1 MKSLDQIQVSDL
13 KGVGRVKAQAYA
25 NAGVENLLDLIYYFP
40 RAYENRANTVPLSEA
55 SPDVKCATILTIAT
69 EPKIANIRRG
79 MSLLKF
85 RAFDESGICDIT
97 YFNQNY
103 LKDKFRIGSI
113 FRFYGKVDKKKA
125 KYEMASP
132 AAEPWVESA
141 PPPSFVSIYRL
152 SEGLS
157 QKQITQNIEDILPLV
172 SATYEDPL
180 PCSVREEHRLC
191 TIHYALKEIHKPES
205 YASLATAK
213 KRLIF
218 DEFFLFATGLRAQ
231 SKHIERHQAP
241 PCPDSDISELL
252 SLFPYKLT
260 GAQKRTIDEIAADM
274 KKTEPMSRIVIGD
287 VGCGKTACATAAI
300 YIAVKNGYQAALMAP
315 TEILANQHYNDLA
328 PLLARLG
335 IKCALLTGSTTAAN
349 KRGIREAMHSEDKES
364 RLDVVIGT
372 QALLSEGVDFI
383 KPGLVITDEQHRFGV
398 NQRAALSEK
407 NKHTHVLVMSA
418 TPIPRSLALVM
429 YGDLKMSKID
439 EMPLGR
445 QRVDTFLVDDS
456 YRARLDSFIKKQV
469 DEGGQVY
476 VVCPAVEERENEQGE
491 IDMAAISI
499 FGEEMQAFAI
509 EEFERKQ
516 KPPLKAAV
524 KYAEELSERLE
535 GYPVAFVHGKMKAA
549 EKDDVMHRFS
559 EGEIKILVSTTVIE
573 VGVNVPSASL
583 MIVENA
589 ERFGLSQ
596 LHQLRGR
603 VGRGYKKSYCILVS
617 GAESGL
623 GETAKERLQTMRTS
637 YNGFEIAEVDLKL
650 RGPGDFLSLS
660 GNSSIR
666 QSGSLTFNLADMCED
681 SELMTKA
688 FDAAHRFIESDP
700 TLESHPPLK
709 AAAERMFTSRGDV
722 IS

>member
-1 MKSLDQIQVSDL
+1 MKSLDQIPVSDL

-25 NAGVENLLDLIYYFP
+25 NAGVETLLDLIYFFP
-40 RAYENRANTVPLSEA
+40 RAYENRANIVPLSQTT
-55 SPDVKCATILTIAT
+55 PDGKCATILTVAT

-103 LKDKFRIGSI
+103 LKDKFPIGST
-113 FRFYGKVDKKKA
+113 FRFYGKVEKKKT
-125 KYEMASP
+125 KYEMTSP
-132 AAEPWVESA
+132 TAEPWAESA
-141 PPPSFVSIYRL
+141 PPPPFVSVYRL

-157 QKQITQNIEDILPLV
+157 QKQIAQNIEDILPLV
-172 SATYEDPL
+172 TATYEDPL
-180 PCSVREEHRLC
+180 PHSVREEHKLC
-191 TIHYALKEIHKPES
+191 TIHFALKQIHKPDS

-231 SKHIERHQAP
+231 SKHIQRYSAP
-241 PCPDSDISELL
+241 QCPDSDISPLL
-252 SLFPYKLT
+252 SLFPYELT
-260 GAQKRTIDEIAADM
+260 GAQKRTIADIASDM
-274 KKTEPMSRIVIGD
+274 KRSEPMSRIVIGD

-328 PLLARLG
+328 PLLARLA

-349 KRGIREAMHSEDKES
+349 KRKICAAMHAVDKSE
-364 RLDVVIGT
+364 RIDVVIGT

-383 KPGLVITDEQHRFGV
+383 QPGLVITDEQHRFGV
-398 NQRAALSEK
+398 SQRAALSEK

-439 EMPLGR
+439 EMPPGR
-445 QRVDTFLVDDS
+445 QKVDTFLVDES
-456 YRARLDSFIKKQV
+456 YRERLDGFIKKQV

-476 VVCPAVEERENEQGE
+476 VVCPAVEESENESGE
-491 IDMAAISI
+491 LDMAAISI
-499 FGEEMQAFAI
+499 FGEEMQRFAI

-524 KYAEELSERLE
+524 KYAEELADRLQD
-535 GYPVAFVHGKMKAA
+535 YSVAFVHGKMKAA
-549 EKDDVMHRFS
+549 QKDDVMRRFS
-559 EGEIKILVSTTVIE
+559 QGEIKILVSTTVIE

-603 VGRGYKKSYCILVS
+603 VGRGSRRSYCVLVS
-617 GAESGL
+617 GAEGRL
-623 GETAKERLQTMRTS
+623 GETAKERLKTMCTS

-650 RGPGDFLSLS
+650 RGPGDFLPLS

-666 QSGSLTFNLADMCED
+666 QSGSLTFSLADMCED
-681 SELMTKA
+681 SELMSEA
-688 FDAAHRFIESDP
+688 FDAAHRFIETDP
-700 TLESHPPLK
+700 TLESHPPLR
-709 AAAERMFTSRGDV
+709 AAAERMFTVRGDV

>member
-1 MKSLDQIQVSDL
+1 MNSLDKISVKEL
-13 KGVGRVKAQAYA
+13 NGVGRVKEQAYA
-25 NAGVENLLDLIYYFP
+25 NAGVHTLLDLLYYFP
-40 RAYENRANTVPLSEA
+40 RAYENRANIIPLTSTT
-55 SPDVKCATILTIAT
+55 PDGKCATVLTVAT
-69 EPKIANIRRG
+69 EPRVANIKRG

-85 RAFDESGICDIT
+85 RAFDESGMCDIT

-103 LKDKFRIGSI
+103 LKDKFPIGSA
-113 FRFYGKVDKKKA
+113 FRFYGKVEKKKT
-125 KYEMASP
+125 KYEMTSP
-132 AAEPWVESA
+132 AAEPWVECA
-141 PPPSFVSIYRL
+141 PPPPFVSVYRL
-152 SEGLS
+152 CEGLS
-157 QKQITQNIEDILPLV
+157 QKQIAQNIESILPLM
-172 SATYEDPL
+172 SATLRDPL
-180 PCSVREEHRLC
+180 PEAVRLEHDLC
-191 TIHYALKEIHKPES
+191 TIHYALKEIHKPQS
-205 YASLATAK
+205 YQSLAIAK

-231 SKHIERHQAP
+231 SKHIQRHSAP
-241 PCPDSDISELL
+241 PCPDSDISPLL
-252 SLFPYKLT
+252 SLLPYELT
-260 GAQKRTIDEIAADM
+260 GAQKRTVADIASDM

-328 PLLARLG
+328 PMLQRLG
-335 IKCALLTGSTTAAN
+335 VKCALLTGSTTAAN
-349 KRGIREAMHSEDKES
+349 KRKIYAAMQAADKNE

-372 QALLSEGVDFI
+372 QALLTEGADFI
-383 KPGLVITDEQHRFGV
+383 APGLVITDEQHRFGV
-398 NQRAALSEK
+398 NQRAMLSEK

-439 EMPLGR
+439 EMPPGR
-445 QRVDTFLVDDS
+445 QRVDTFLVDES
-456 YRARLDSFIKKQV
+456 YRSRLDSFIKKQV

-476 VVCPAVEERENEQGE
+476 IVCPAVEEAENEYGE
-491 IDMAAISI
+491 LDMAAISI

-524 KYAEELSERLE
+524 QYAEELAQRLQ
-535 GYPVAFVHGKMKAA
+535 GYPVAFVHGKLKNAQ
-549 EKDDVMHRFS
+549 KDEVMRRFS
-559 EGEIKILVSTTVIE
+559 SGEVKILVSTTVIE

-603 VGRGYKKSYCILVS
+603 VGRGNRKSYCILVS
-617 GAESGL
+617 GAEGRL
-623 GETAKERLQTMRTS
+623 GETAKERLKTMCTS
-637 YNGFEIAEVDLKL
+637 YNGFEIAEADLKL

-666 QSGSLTFNLADMCED
+666 QSGSLTFSLADMCED
-681 SELMTKA
+681 SELMAKA
-688 FDAAHRFIESDP
+688 FDAAHKFIEADP
-700 TLESHPPLK
+700 TLESYPPLK
-709 AAAERMFTSRGDV
+709 SAAERMFTIRGDV